1 MLPDDIQKADWLLG
15 SWVPPP
21 DPRRPDFPYHNG
33 LTLTIR
39 PHVPP
44 PPFGLTGYTRG
55 LERQEAPR
63 EEVAK
68 FPQSEWCLRNP
79 VAETAPHPDVTE
91 EQMLKIV
98 GCIACKDGR
107 GAQVVR
113 CQVGHDLSNVYVAKI
128 YDPLYYSFSDPDFG
142 TPIDVTYRA
151 DQDYSRETAAFED
164 LKADGADGRFSPK
177 YYGSWTFDMPL
188 TGTPPV
194 LRPVRLVLMEY
205 IKGTDLWTIMER
217 DGEALGFHTVPPEQR
232 LEIFAKAAEA
242 ETNLKFHGVIHRDF
256 SPRNVMIADPVTSE
270 GVDSHTPRVILIDF
284 NNSTCAN
291 RPNYIYKE
299 FWETPPI
306 PVSPRYNWWGGC
318 PNEFSQWVPE
328 PHRSQDAVFNG
339 WLVTRWPDPSSGYL
353 LLPFTLP
360 RHVRRAGLIEYA
372 LPVPDTEPVFAQ
384 VYSRQYELPP
394 MPCSP
399 IDTKSP
405 DGSSEAKT
413 PDTSTG
419 PDGRTSPQSEP
430 EDFENEP
437 SVVELQYHESLWT
450 EGGASTSEMKEEDM
464 NLLGVGSNE
473 ARTSHEGINLEDSQF
488 TQG

>member
-1 MLPDDIQKADWLLG
+1 MLPDDLEIADWLLD

-55 LERQEAPR
+55 LERQEAPQ

-79 VAETAPHPDVTE
+79 VVETAPHLDVIE

-142 TPIDVTYRA
+142 TPVDVTYRA
-151 DQDYSRETAAFED
+151 DQDYSREAAAFED

-177 YYGSWTFDMPL
+177 YYGAWTFDMPL

-194 LRPVRLVLMEY
+194 LRP
-205 IKGTDLWTIMER
+205 
-217 DGEALGFHTVPPEQR
+217 
-232 LEIFAKAAEA
+232 
-242 ETNLKFHGVIHRDF
+242 FHGVIHRDF
-256 SPRNVMIADPVTSE
+256 SPRNAMIADPVTSE

-291 RPNYIYKE
+291 RPNFIYKE
-299 FWETPPI
+299 FWKTRPI

-353 LLPFTLP
+353 LLPFTSP
-360 RHVRRAGLIEYA
+360 RRIRRAGLIEYA

-384 VYSRQYELPP
+384 VYRRQYELPP

-399 IDTKSP
+399 VDTESP
-405 DGSSEAKT
+405 SGSSEAKT
-413 PDTSTG
+413 SDTGTG
-419 PDGRTSPQSEP
+419 PDGRNSSQSEP
-430 EDFENEP
+430 EDFENGA
-437 SVVELQYHESLWT
+437 SVVERQYHESLWN
-450 EGGASTSEMKEEDM
+450 EGGPSTSEMKEDDM
-464 NLLGVGSNE
+464 SLLGVGSNE
-473 ARTSHEGINLEDSQF
+473 ARTSHEGTKSEDSHF
-488 TQG
+488 TQGQSRREEGGIRPHSSEPTRSELGGTET